1 MKRILF
7 VTLLAVLC
15 VCGIRAESQFKV
27 KAFHVDLRTEVM
39 TVEALDALAEHL
51 AEKGVN
57 TIIMEW
63 EATFPFDRNAV
74 ICNRSAYTEEEVKA
88 FISHCA
94 GLGIDVIPLQHC
106 FGHCEYILKHDR
118 YRHLREDDAD
128 PSQVCPLKIDAAVD
142 VFSDIFAEVASMH
155 PSQYFHIGADETYL
169 LGQCPECRK
178 AVEKYGKSSLFVNY
192 VNAMCRIA
200 SNLGK
205 TPVMWADIILQ
216 HPDALDRLPDN
227 LVFVDWNYGWEPD
240 RFGSIDNLIGRDVRM
255 WGAAALR
262 SGPDNWY
269 LTQWM
274 KHFNNLADFISFAR
288 ENGYEGI
295 VETSWSTSG
304 IYGYC
309 LDSGNEILDF
319 YPIRLVYPMS
329 AFTILQDA
337 FCCAVNSEER
347 FEPEDFIRSYAMN
360 EMGLDKEGADVLMDY
375 FSMPQN
381 QISIGPDGA
390 RDTDG
395 RTVGKILAECDSIR
409 GRLAM
414 LTPQHKEKELEHWIL
429 MLDMRINYL
438 RFKAVEAFVQ
448 SAEFDRSRAASV
460 LDDLEDIVAEENVL
474 ASRFESLNK
483 GYVKDSE
490 IEYINDV
497 KSLKMNIMYNNIKNI
512 LR

>member
-1 MKRILF
+1 MKRILL
-7 VTLLAVLC
+7 VTLLAVLG
-15 VCGIRAESQFKV
+15 VCGARAENRFKV

-63 EATFPFDRNAV
+63 EATFPFDRHAV
-74 ICNRSAYTEEEVKA
+74 ICNRNAYTEEEVKA

-118 YRHLREDDAD
+118 YRHLRENDAD
-128 PSQVCPLKIDAAVD
+128 PSQVCPMKTDAAVKT
-142 VFSDIFAEVASMH
+142 FSEIFAEVASLH

-178 AVEKYGKSSLFVNY
+178 TVEKYGKSRLFVDY
-192 VNAMCRIA
+192 VNAMCSIVD
-200 SNLGK
+200 SLGK

-216 HPDALDRLPDN
+216 HPDAIDELPDN
-227 LVFVDWNYGWEPD
+227 IVFVDWNYGWAPD
-240 RFGSIDNLIGRDVRM
+240 RFGNIDNLIGRDVRM
-255 WGAAALR
+255 WGAGALR

-274 KHFNNLADFISFAR
+274 KHFNNLADFVSFAR
-288 ENGYEGI
+288 ENGYEGM

-381 QISIGPDGA
+381 QIYIGSDGA
-390 RDTDG
+390 KDSDG
-395 RTVGKILAECDSIR
+395 RPVGEILEECISIR
-409 GRLAM
+409 DRMVVLK
-414 LTPQHKEKELEHWIL
+414 PQHKEKELEHWIL

-438 RFKAVEAFVQ
+438 RFKEVEAFVQ
-448 SAEFDRSRAASV
+448 SDGFDRSGAAAVLSV
-460 LDDLEDIVAEENVL
+460 LEDIVAEEDSL

-483 GYVKDSE
+483 GYVKDSD
-490 IEYINDV
+490 IEYVNNI